1 MTQLSM
7 GVMACQPGSKFAKA
21 YADGIHKSKYWDPT
35 FEDAIDVCAKI
46 SRIASIVFHNVYKDV
61 SVTIQ
66 LSDACI
72 IQNKNIPD
80 SDPSLDYGANY
91 AQMLGFQD
99 TSFWELMRLYL
110 VLHA

>member
-1 MTQLSM
+1 LQKRGRLTEEQEQLIKSFPKDMHPMTQLSM

-61 SVTIQ
+61 SVTI
-66 LSDACI
+66 
-72 IQNKNIPD
+72 
-80 SDPSLDYGANY
+80 
-91 AQMLGFQD
+91 
-99 TSFWELMRLYL
+99 
-110 VLHA
+110 

>member
-1 MTQLSM
+1 MQKRGRLTEEQEQLIKSFPKDMHPMTQLSM

-61 SVTIQ
+61 SVTI
-66 LSDACI
+66 
-72 IQNKNIPD
+72 
-80 SDPSLDYGANY
+80 
-91 AQMLGFQD
+91 
-99 TSFWELMRLYL
+99 
-110 VLHA
+110 